1 MQPSPDPGAPT
12 PFRLLTLGGATV
24 VDATGTVVVEQRR
37 RLALLALVGS
47 AQDRGISRDKV
58 LSHLNPENSTGS
70 ARHALHQLLYY
81 LRQQVREDVF
91 LGTDPLRLNPHV
103 ITADFSDFDT
113 AIGQR
118 RFDEAVAL
126 YRGPFLD
133 GLHLDS
139 VGFEEWLDGQ
149 RRRLAARYCDCLVWL
164 ARDATARDDRPA
176 AIGLWRQLTG
186 LEPMSGPYAV
196 GLMRALA
203 AADDTTGALRHA
215 RIHESLVR
223 AELGT
228 SCDAEVRSLASQ
240 LARDF
245 GTPASRPSA
254 SPRIRRLAVLPLES
268 TANDS
273 PTNEIAEALTRE
285 LISALTVAG
294 VRVIG
299 YQSVARLAG
308 GNASLSEI
316 AKALDVD
323 GVATGRLDR
332 RGRIIAIALDVV
344 SPLSGENLWA
354 TSIAVEPS
362 AFAGLAKAAA
372 DRLAMWIVGGDASR
386 PNERQA
392 PAPLP
397 SAEAYTSYLLGMRRA
412 ERATASDMRQAI
424 VDLER
429 AIVADESFAP
439 AYAGLAYAVT
449 IAIDYAILPA
459 HEAFRRAEPAIARAL
474 VLDDKLALAH
484 LAKARVL
491 QLRDWNWKGAEAAY
505 SRAIELEPSPRA
517 FSTYGWFL
525 EWYVGRAAEGVAM
538 GERAVSLDPTSVWM
552 HSALA
557 WRLRGA
563 GHLDRA
569 IDEAHIAL
577 ALDATASDANWILAE
592 VYLRRSDFERAE
604 HHAREYLLVSG
615 DEVPANSTTLGE
627 IYARTGRFSDARAHA
642 ARLALRAARD
652 GPSLVALART
662 EMALGNTDSALS
674 LLEQAV
680 AQHVFTIPFQ
690 PYWDPIRGE
699 SRFKAVVRAQ
709 GL

>member
-1 MQPSPDPGAPT
+1 MRPAPSWSS
-12 PFRLLTLGGATV
+12 
-24 VDATGTVVVEQRR
+24 
-37 RLALLALVGS
+37 S
-47 AQDRGISRDKV
+47 AAASRSSRWSVPRTTAAFSRDKL
-58 LSHLNPENSTGS
+58 LSHLNPESNTGS

-81 LRQQVREDVF
+81 LRQQVRDDVF

-103 ITADFSDFDT
+103 ITADFSDFES
-113 AIGQR
+113 AIDQR
-118 RFDEAVAL
+118 RFGDAVAL
-126 YRGPFLD
+126 YGGPFLD

-149 RRRLAARYCDCLVWL
+149 RRRLAARHCDALVWL
-164 ARDATARDDRPA
+164 ASDAAARDDRPG
-176 AIGLWRQLTG
+176 AIGWWRQLAA
-186 LEPMSGPYAV
+186 LEPMSGRYAL

-203 AADDTTGALRHA
+203 AADDATGALRHA

-223 AELGT
+223 AEMGT
-228 SCDAEVRSLASQ
+228 SCDAEVRSLANQ
-240 LARDF
+240 LARDV
-245 GTPASRPSA
+245 GGPAPRPSA
-254 SPRIRRLAVLPLES
+254 SPRIRRLAVMPLASATNES
-268 TANDS
+268 HTS
-273 PTNEIAEALTRE
+273 EIAEALTRE

-299 YQSVARLAG
+299 YQSVARFAG
-308 GNASLSEI
+308 TTPSLPEI

-323 GVATGRLDR
+323 GIATGRLDR
-332 RGRIIAIALDVV
+332 RGRSVAIALDVV

-354 TSIAVEPS
+354 TSITVDTS
-362 AFAGLAKAAA
+362 AFSGLAKAAS
-372 DRLAMWIVGGDASR
+372 DRLAMWILGGDASR
-386 PNERQA
+386 PSERLA
-392 PAPLP
+392 PVPVT

-424 VDLER
+424 GDFER
-429 AIVADESFAP
+429 AIVADELFAP

-459 HEAFRRAEPAIARAL
+459 DEAFRRAEPAIARAL
-474 VLDDKLALAH
+474 VLDEKLALVH
-484 LAKARVL
+484 LAKARIL
-491 QLRDWNWKGAEAAY
+491 QLRDWNWTDAEAEY
-505 SRAIELEPSPRA
+505 VRAIDLEPSPRT

-525 EWYVGRAAEGVAM
+525 EWYVGRAAEGVTM
-538 GERAVSLDPTSVWM
+538 GERAVNLDPSSTWM

-569 IDEAHIAL
+569 IEEAHIAL

-592 VYLRRSDFERAE
+592 VYLRRADYERAE
-604 HHAREYLLVSG
+604 HHAREYLVVSG

-627 IYARTGRFSDARAHA
+627 IYARTGRVSEARTYA

-662 EMALGNTDSALS
+662 EMALGNSDVALS

-680 AQHVFTIPFQ
+680 SQRVFTIPFQ
-690 PYWDPIRGE
+690 PYWDPIRGD
-699 SRFKAVVRAQ
+699 SRFTALVQAQ